1 MRYLGLAGMF
11 AAVACSAHS
20 PSHDTPDG
28 GATMDAAGE
37 GDGDALTGSAVQ
49 AALWHTRA
57 DQAVQTMLMAFWSQS
72 AAYLE
77 AESPTNGSV
86 TGYWTFAQAF
96 DAILDGIERSNG
108 TELAGWADGMYDA
121 QNAIGFS
128 RNYYDDENWM
138 TLALLR
144 AYDLEPD
151 ARFLAEAET
160 LYADIMAAWDSS
172 CCGAHPGGIWWDR
185 PHTQKATAANAG
197 PVITGVRLAAQT
209 GDASYLAFAQKVYA
223 YWHAN
228 MVDPTTYAVTDH
240 IDSDGTL
247 VHYKFTYNEGLMIGA
262 AVALYGATH
271 SAQYLTDAEN
281 IATYMLTAET
291 TTTAEGTVLYD
302 GSDTG
307 CSGDCEQF
315 KGIAIRYLKTLADA
329 DPGHSEYGN
338 VIAASAQA
346 AWNLARAP
354 SSGLFAVNWAG
365 PTMSSILLDA
375 QSSAA
380 MTLAAYAEL
389 LGSEPAPTDTHYE
402 AEDGTLH
409 ALGLEA
415 SHPGYGG
422 WGYLA
427 GWDADGQWVDFH
439 VRVAT
444 AGTYHLTLRYAAG
457 AGDATRLV
465 YINGAN
471 VVVNQKFASTGS
483 WNTWGTVTV
492 DAQLPAGASTVSV
505 IYNSSDGS
513 SQYLNLDWL
522 AVAP

>member
-1 MRYLGLAGMF
+1 
-11 AAVACSAHS
+11 
-20 PSHDTPDG
+20 
-28 GATMDAAGE
+28 
-37 GDGDALTGSAVQ
+37 
-49 AALWHTRA
+49 
-57 DQAVQTMLMAFWSQS
+57 
-72 AAYLE
+72 
-77 AESPTNGSV
+77 
-86 TGYWTFAQAF
+86 
-96 DAILDGIERSNG
+96 
-108 TELAGWADGMYDA
+108 
-121 QNAIGFS
+121 
-128 RNYYDDENWM
+128 
-138 TLALLR
+138 
-144 AYDLEPD
+144 
-151 ARFLAEAET
+151 
-160 LYADIMAAWDSS
+160 
-172 CCGAHPGGIWWDR
+172 
-185 PHTQKATAANAG
+185 
-197 PVITGVRLAAQT
+197 
-209 GDASYLAFAQKVYA
+209 
-223 YWHAN
+223 
-228 MVDPTTYAVTDH
+228 
-240 IDSDGTL
+240 
-247 VHYKFTYNEGLMIGA
+247 
-262 AVALYGATH
+262 
-271 SAQYLTDAEN
+271 
-281 IATYMLTAET
+281 
-291 TTTAEGTVLYD
+291 
-302 GSDTG
+302 
-307 CSGDCEQF
+307 
-315 KGIAIRYLKTLADA
+315 
-329 DPGHSEYGN
+329 
-338 VIAASAQA
+338 
-346 AWNLARAP
+346 
-354 SSGLFAVNWAG
+354 
-365 PTMSSILLDA
+365 MSSILLDA